1 MNTEATKGQIQ
12 QAIQQLY
19 EDEGLTSALTD
30 EPATILLSWGEEQL
44 KSLADFDYEQ
54 PDLVRTAYQLRRV
67 MRAINRLV
75 ERQADQEHPPH
86 RGRWRGSLP
95 APERAGAATGLSQP
109 EPAPQPLQSAGHRGA
124 GLPAPGGSEP
134 APHYRHTGS

>member
-19 EDEGLTSALTD
+19 EDEGLTGALTD
-30 EPATILLSWGEEQL
+30 EPATILLSWGAEQL
-44 KSLADFDYEQ
+44 KGLAGFDYDQ

-75 ERQADQEHPPH
+75 ERQADLSEKELVQ
-86 RGRWRGSLP
+86 RLLKLV
-95 APERAGAATGLSQP
+95 ERAINFGRQKSIIEQESKDDQKT
-109 EPAPQPLQSAGHRGA
+109 
-124 GLPAPGGSEP
+124 
-134 APHYRHTGS
+134 